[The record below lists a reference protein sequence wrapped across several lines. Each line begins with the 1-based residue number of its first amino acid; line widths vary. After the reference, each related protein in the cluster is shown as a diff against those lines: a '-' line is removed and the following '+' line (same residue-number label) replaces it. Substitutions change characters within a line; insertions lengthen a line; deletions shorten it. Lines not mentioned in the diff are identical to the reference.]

1 MALDNSQKAKIRR
14 YLGYPD
20 VSQLRYD
27 MLEDAM
33 SGVSAEGEVE
43 VELIL
48 ASLAALDTAR
58 TNAIAYAG
66 IKRAEDVEWYEGGQL
81 SSLQPERNRLIAELA
96 RILGVEPIPLT
107 GAGFGGACL
116 RG

>member
-27 MLEDAM
+27 RLEDAM
-33 SGVSAEGEVE
+33 SGLSAEGEVE
-43 VELIL
+43 VEAIL
-48 ASLAALDTAR
+48 TSIATLDAQR
-58 TNAIAYAG
+58 TSNIAYAN
-66 IKRAEDVEWYEGGQL
+66 IQRAEEVWFYEGGSALLMQ
-81 SSLQPERNRLIAELA
+81 ERARLIGELA
-96 RILGVEPIPLT
+96 GILGVPLNSS
-107 GAGFGGACL
+107 ASASSGGACL

>member
-27 MLEDAM
+27 RLEDAM
-33 SGVSAEGEVE
+33 SGLSAEGEVE
-43 VELIL
+43 VEAIL
-48 ASLAALDTAR
+48 ASLAALDTQR
-58 TNAIAYAG
+58 TTNLTYLNL
-66 IKRAEDVEWYEGGQL
+66 KRAEEVEFYEGGSALLMQ
-81 SSLQPERNRLIAELA
+81 ERTRLIDELA
-96 RILGVEPIPLT
+96 GILGVPVNSP
-107 GAGFGGACL
+107 ASASGGACL

>member
-27 MLEDAM
+27 LLEDAM
-33 SGVSAEGEVE
+33 SGLSAEGEVE
-43 VELIL
+43 VESIL
-48 ASLAALDTAR
+48 ASLAALDTQR
-58 TNAIAYAG
+58 TTNLTYLNL
-66 IKRAEDVEWYEGGQL
+66 KRAEEVEFYEGGGALLMQ
-81 SSLQPERNRLIAELA
+81 ERARLIAELA
-96 RILGVEPIPLT
+96 GILGVPVNT
-107 GAGFGGACL
+107 TTAASSGGACL